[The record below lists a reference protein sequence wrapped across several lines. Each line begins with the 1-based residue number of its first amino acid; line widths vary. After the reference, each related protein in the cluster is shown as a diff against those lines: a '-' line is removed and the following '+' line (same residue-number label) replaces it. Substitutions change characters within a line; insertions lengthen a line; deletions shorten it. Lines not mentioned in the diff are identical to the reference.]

1 MKKIIYSLG
10 LALTLASCSEAG
22 YEDWANPQSNAAED
36 QVTVKLT
43 VANAPAVDYA
53 TLTEDSVQL
62 FIPTVEYSDNEV
74 PTNSYVAVL
83 KNGEKSFTIETD
95 ATGKAAAA
103 DLKDAVE
110 SLYGKRPEKREI
122 PMEVTGISKSKG
134 LSVKNTTT
142 ATATATLTAP
152 HFIDEEYYLAGD
164 MFDNGW
170 SKEGAKKLTHV
181 GNGDVYDYPEWN
193 TILRLPEGRSNWYWK
208 IIPLTNY
215 NGEFFG
221 DGVAGTLVDGDNA
234 FEGNLTTVEPK
245 AGRIE
250 EPGTYRLSINM
261 WKYTYKIEKLN
272 FEPFIY
278 EIGSESEWKTSHAL
292 SGENFDGNYQG
303 YYYLNGEF
311 KFKPKADTWDDDF
324 GQDPNST
331 EKKLVSKDEE
341 NIKADAGFYQ
351 INVNYAE
358 MTYNLVK
365 VESISAIGSFSD
377 WASDIDLTYNTEEGC
392 WEGELDI
399 TKNSEFK
406 FRMNHDWKCANW
418 GGDVNN
424 LKQDGAN
431 INIAKGKYNIKLYL
445 SYAGANKVKITK
457 L

>member
-152 HFIDEEYYLAGD
+152 HFID
-164 MFDNGW
+164 
-170 SKEGAKKLTHV
+170 
-181 GNGDVYDYPEWN
+181 
-193 TILRLPEGRSNWYWK
+193 
-208 IIPLTNY
+208 
-215 NGEFFG
+215 
-221 DGVAGTLVDGDNA
+221 
-234 FEGNLTTVEPK
+234 
-245 AGRIE
+245 
-250 EPGTYRLSINM
+250 
-261 WKYTYKIEKLN
+261 
-272 FEPFIY
+272 
-278 EIGSESEWKTSHAL
+278 
-292 SGENFDGNYQG
+292 
-303 YYYLNGEF
+303 
-311 KFKPKADTWDDDF
+311 
-324 GQDPNST
+324 
-331 EKKLVSKDEE
+331 
-341 NIKADAGFYQ
+341 
-351 INVNYAE
+351 
-358 MTYNLVK
+358 
-365 VESISAIGSFSD
+365 
-377 WASDIDLTYNTEEGC
+377 
-392 WEGELDI
+392 
-399 TKNSEFK
+399 
-406 FRMNHDWKCANW
+406 
-418 GGDVNN
+418 
-424 LKQDGAN
+424 
-431 INIAKGKYNIKLYL
+431 
-445 SYAGANKVKITK
+445 
-457 L
+457 